1 MAKAIQ
7 ITEEAYAELVRGKEV
22 ALQQVRRA
30 GDHELAGALMA
41 MGIGAFAGW
50 LIYKGLRELE
60 KDSQVHIIE

>member
-7 ITEEAYAELVRGKEV
+7 ITEEAYAELVRGKKV
-22 ALQQVRRA
+22 ALQQVREA